1 MLFPGFA
8 ALTGVLGKGDDG
20 VHVWKRRRVEKG
32 DRCVSRGRSEK
43 QGAEGARRLIW
54 AHPKGRN
61 LFCCHAA
68 QWGQAASGRSE
79 LMKVDRETGLGVG
92 LGGAAGMTV
101 IADIK

>member
-1 MLFPGFA
+1 M
-8 ALTGVLGKGDDG
+8 
-20 VHVWKRRRVEKG
+20 
-32 DRCVSRGRSEK
+32 
-43 QGAEGARRLIW
+43 

-79 LMKVDRETGLGVG
+79 LMKVDKEIGLGVG
-92 LGGAAGMTV
+92 LGGAASRTV